1 MALSRKHNS
10 MTRPESAV
18 VSVQADSLLYKRI
31 VIKAGTGILTGAVP
45 GDGGGEVHRAVLAS
59 IVRQICE
66 LREQGAEVMLVTSG
80 AIAAGRAALG
90 GYGLV
95 PRDVRSRQVA
105 AAVGQSRLMQ
115 IYQDQFAQHGVTVAQ
130 ALLTIGDLSNRQSYL
145 NVGNTLRGLLDLG
158 VVPLLNENDVV
169 AVDEIGEV
177 FGDNDRLSALVAN
190 LVDADLLLIL
200 TDIDGLYTADPRTD
214 PSATL
219 ISFVDRVDESI
230 EAVAGRELHPW
241 ARGGMP
247 TKLEAARLVTTSG
260 IPMVMANGGYDG
272 VAVAAAR
279 GEPVGTFFQAAEEKL
294 EARKRWML
302 SGISQR
308 GQVSVDDGAVK
319 ALTESHR
326 SLLPAGVSKVVGGF
340 ERGDT
345 VFIADGAGRRIA
357 CGIANYGAADIEKIR
372 GLRSGKIEETLGY
385 YFGQEVVHRN
395 NLVLL

>member
-1 MALSRKHNS
+1 
-10 MTRPESAV
+10 MTQPDTAHATSQPV
-18 VSVQADSLLYKRI
+18 PLLYKRI
-31 VIKAGTGILTGAVP
+31 VVKAGTGILTGAGP
-45 GDGGGEVHRAVLAS
+45 GDGGGEVSHTVLAS

-66 LREQGAEVMLVTSG
+66 LREQGAEVLLVTSG

-90 GYGLV
+90 GYGVV

-115 IYQDQFAQHGVTVAQ
+115 IYQEEFAQHGVTVAQ

-190 LVDADLLLIL
+190 LVGADLLLIL
-200 TDIDGLYTADPRTD
+200 TDIDGLYTADPRVD

-219 ISFVDRVDESI
+219 ISVVDRVDERI
-230 EAVAGRELHPW
+230 EAAAGRDLQPW

-260 IPMVMANGGYDG
+260 IPMIMAHGRRDG
-272 VAVAAAR
+272 VALEAAR
-279 GEPVGTFFQAAEEKL
+279 GEQVGTFFRAAEEKL

-308 GQVSVDDGAVK
+308 GQVTVDDGAVT
-319 ALTESHR
+319 ALVERHR
-326 SLLPAGVSKVVGGF
+326 SLLPAGVKEVDGGF
-340 ERGDT
+340 ARGDT
-345 VFIADGAGRRIA
+345 VFVADGSGRRIA
-357 CGIANYGAADIEKIR
+357 CGIANYSAEDIERIR

-385 YFGQEVVHRN
+385 HFGQEVVHRN